1 MTLSRGPQAGSAG
14 GRRKYAGSRLRLDRP
29 PPASA
34 NCGGK
39 VSRGEDFAMSRKLRV
54 GFVGLGRVF
63 DLNLRGYLDHAGA
76 EVVALCEHDAALLAK
91 RTAAFPAALATRDF
105 DAFLKADLDLIEI
118 LTPHP
123 LHEDMTVAALKGG
136 AHVSVQKPMAMTLG
150 ECDRMI
156 AAADASGRR
165 LKVFEN
171 FLFYP
176 PLVRARELMREGAV
190 GRPLHFRM
198 KVVMADR
205 AQAWHVPDAAS
216 RWRHALAA
224 EGRGGPMVF
233 DHGHHM
239 MSVALWLFGDV
250 RDGYACIES
259 TETPAGVYDAPA
271 TLTWRHADPPVH
283 GMWDVS
289 LALKM
294 TLRTDYYADAERF
307 EIQGEEGVLTVT
319 RCSDRMLDE
328 PALTLYRGG
337 ELRAFHNLD
346 SDWAASFPRS
356 TKHFL
361 DVLAGRE
368 AQEVL
373 TAREGRRVIALY
385 DLFQRA
391 NAERRAIFA

>member
-1 MTLSRGPQAGSAG
+1 MA
-14 GRRKYAGSRLRLDRP
+14 
-29 PPASA
+29 
-34 NCGGK
+34 
-39 VSRGEDFAMSRKLRV
+39 RKLRV
-54 GFVGLGRVF
+54 GLVGLGRVF
-63 DLNLRGYLDHAGA
+63 DLNVRGYLDHPEA
-76 EVVALCEHDAALLAK
+76 EVAALCDADPALLA
-91 RTAAFPAALATRDF
+91 RRAAEHPGARATADF
-105 DAFLKADLDLIEI
+105 AELLGWDLDLIEI

-123 LHEDMTVAALKGG
+123 MHEAMTVAALAAG
-136 AHVSVQKPMAMTLG
+136 AHVSVQKPMAMSLD

-156 AAADASGRR
+156 AAGHAAGRR
-165 LKVFEN
+165 LKLFEN
-171 FLFYP
+171 FVFYP
-176 PLVRARELMREGAV
+176 PLVKARDLLRDGAI
-190 GRPLHFRM
+190 GKPLHFRM

-205 AQAWHVPDAAS
+205 AQAWHVPEEAS

-239 MSVALWLFGDV
+239 MAVALWLFGDV
-250 RDGYACIES
+250 RDGFACIER
-259 TETPAGVYDAPA
+259 TKTPVGVYDAPA

-307 EIQGEEGVLTVT
+307 EIQGEEGILTVT

-346 SDWAASFPRS
+346 ADWANSFPRS

-361 DVLAGRE
+361 DVLAGR
-368 AQEVL
+368 AQQESL

-385 DLFQRA
+385 DLFQRSH
-391 NAERRAIFA
+391 AERRAMEAREATAS

>member
-1 MTLSRGPQAGSAG
+1 M
-14 GRRKYAGSRLRLDRP
+14 
-29 PPASA
+29 AS
-34 NCGGK
+34 
-39 VSRGEDFAMSRKLRV
+39 KLRV

-63 DLNLRGYLDHAGA
+63 DLNVRGYLDHPEA
-76 EVVALCEHDAALLAK
+76 EIVALCEADPVLLA
-91 RTAAFPAALATRDF
+91 RRAAEYPRARATRDF
-105 DAFLKADLDLIEI
+105 EDFLRCDLDLVEI

-123 LHEDMTVAALKGG
+123 LHETMTSVALAAG
-136 AHVSVQKPMAMTLG
+136 ADVSVQKPMAMTLA

-165 LKVFEN
+165 LKIFEN

-176 PLVRARELMREGAV
+176 PLVRARELLRQGAI
-190 GRPLHFRM
+190 GKPLHFRI

-205 AQAWHVPDAAS
+205 AQAWPVPEAAS

-239 MSVALWLFGDV
+239 MAVALWLFGDV
-250 RDGYACIES
+250 RDGFACIER
-259 TETPAGVYDAPA
+259 TETPVGVYDAPA
-271 TLTWRHADPPVH
+271 TLTWRHSDPPVH

-307 EIQGEEGVLTVT
+307 EIQGEEGILQVT

-328 PALTLYRGG
+328 PALTLYRDG
-337 ELRAFHNLD
+337 EVRAFHNLD
-346 SDWAASFPRS
+346 ADWGGSFARS
-356 TKHFL
+356 TRHFL
-361 DVLAGRE
+361 DVLKGRE
-368 AQEVL
+368 PQEAL

-385 DLFQRA
+385 DLFQRS
-391 NAERRAIFA
+391 NAERRAIAG

>member
-1 MTLSRGPQAGSAG
+1 MA
-14 GRRKYAGSRLRLDRP
+14 
-29 PPASA
+29 
-34 NCGGK
+34 
-39 VSRGEDFAMSRKLRV
+39 RKLRV

-63 DLNLRGYLDHAGA
+63 DLNVRGYLDHPEA
-76 EVVALCEHDAALLAK
+76 EVCALCDADPAILARRAAEHPGARATHDFEDLL
-91 RTAAFPAALATRDF
+91 RS
-105 DAFLKADLDLIEI
+105 DLDLIEI

-123 LHEDMTVAALKGG
+123 MHEAMTVAALAGG
-136 AHVSVQKPMAMTLG
+136 SHVSVQKPMAMTLP

-156 AAADASGRR
+156 AAAAASGRR

-171 FLFYP
+171 FVFYP
-176 PLVRARELMREGAV
+176 PLVRARALLREGAI

-205 AQAWHVPDAAS
+205 AQAWRVPDAAS

-224 EGRGGPMVF
+224 QGRGGPMVF

-239 MSVALWLFGDV
+239 MAVALWLFGEV
-250 RDGYACIES
+250 RDGFACIER
-259 TETPAGVYDAPA
+259 TETPIGVYDAPA
-271 TLTWRHADPPVH
+271 TLIWRHANPPVH

-307 EIQGEEGVLTVT
+307 EIQGEEGIIQVT

-328 PALTLYRGG
+328 PALTLYRDG
-337 ELRAFHNLD
+337 EVRAFHNLD
-346 SDWAASFPRS
+346 ADWGGSFTLS
-356 TKHFL
+356 TRHFL

-368 AQEVL
+368 PEEAL
-373 TAREGRRVIALY
+373 TAQEGRRVIALY
-385 DLFQRA
+385 DLFQRS
-391 NAERRAIFA
+391 NAERRAVAG

>member
-1 MTLSRGPQAGSAG
+1 MTAR
-14 GRRKYAGSRLRLDRP
+14 
-29 PPASA
+29 
-34 NCGGK
+34 
-39 VSRGEDFAMSRKLRV
+39 LRV
-54 GFVGLGRVF
+54 GFVGLGRIF
-63 DLNLRGYLDHAGA
+63 DLNRRGYRDHPDVEIA
-76 EVVALCEHDAALLAK
+76 ALCESDSALLA
-91 RTAAFPAALATRDF
+91 RRAAEHPGALVTGDF
-105 DAFLKADLDLIEI
+105 EEFLRADLDLVEI

-123 LHEDMTVAALKGG
+123 LHEAMTLAALERG
-136 AHVSVQKPMAMTLG
+136 AHVSVQKPMAMSLA

-156 AAADASGRR
+156 AAADKSGKR

-176 PLVRARELMREGAV
+176 PLVRARQLLRDGAI
-190 GRPLHFRM
+190 GKPLHFRM

-205 AQAWHVPDAAS
+205 AQAWHVPEAAS

-224 EGRGGPMVF
+224 EGRGGPIVF

-239 MSVALWLFGDV
+239 MAVALWLFGDV
-250 RDGYACIES
+250 RDGFACIER

-283 GMWDVS
+283 GVWDVS
-289 LALKM
+289 VALKM

-307 EIQGEEGVLTVT
+307 EIQGEEGIICVM

-328 PALTLYRGG
+328 PALTLYRDG

-346 SDWAASFPRS
+346 ADWGASFAPS
-356 TKHFL
+356 TRHFV
-361 DVLAGRE
+361 DVITGR
-368 AQEVL
+368 ADQEIL

-385 DLFQRA
+385 DLFQRS
-391 NAERRAIFA
+391 NAERRAIPA